1 VLAWGLNDIGE
12 LGNGTVS
19 EPSNPARVPVRT
31 SLPPGAR
38 IRAVSAGCNMA
49 LAVTSQGQV
58 LGWGTNR
65 DGRLGL
71 GPGAPRHSLVP
82 VKVQIP
88 AGNKITAVRA
98 GCFHA
103 LALTSTG
110 KVLAWGRN
118 IIGAVGTGRATEAPV
133 LAPTRVHLPRGTRVT
148 AIAASYNTS
157 MALTASGQVW
167 TWGANQFGQLGNGTI
182 GISKFSPVP
191 VHVHLPPG
199 VKGAALAMGTAIDF
213 VVTRS
218 GQIYAW
224 GAGGGD
230 LGIGRDRGHVIRPV
244 RVQLPAGTRVA
255 SMAAGCGFA
264 LARTTA
270 GAVLGWGDNTS
281 GQLTFPTATEADRPR
296 LITALSGVRVT
307 ALGASCESALARTA
321 NGRMLAWG
329 LNGFGE
335 LGTGSTAQISRT
347 PTPVALPHGFT
358 VLRIGS
364 GSQAHG
370 SYALGH

>member
-1 VLAWGLNDIGE
+1 MMRTIAAGALAALSLTAVAASPAGAAAGPAAARSVLAWGLNDIGE

-19 EPSNPARVPVRT
+19 EPGNPARVPVRT

-71 GPGAPRHSLVP
+71 GPGGPRHSLVP

-103 LALTSTG
+103 LAVTSTG

-133 LAPTRVHLPRGTRVT
+133 LTPTRVHLPRGTRVT

-157 MALTASGQVW
+157 MALATSSGRSGCSCRPAPGSRAW
-167 TWGANQFGQLGNGTI
+167 
-182 GISKFSPVP
+182 
-191 VHVHLPPG
+191 PPG
-199 VKGAALAMGTAIDF
+199 V
-213 VVTRS
+213 
-218 GQIYAW
+218 
-224 GAGGGD
+224 
-230 LGIGRDRGHVIRPV
+230 
-244 RVQLPAGTRVA
+244 A
-255 SMAAGCGFA
+255 SPWPGPPREPCS
-264 LARTTA
+264 A
-270 GAVLGWGDNTS
+270 GATTPRASSRSPLRQRRTGPGSSRRCPAS
-281 GQLTFPTATEADRPR
+281 G
-296 LITALSGVRVT
+296 
-307 ALGASCESALARTA
+307 
-321 NGRMLAWG
+321 
-329 LNGFGE
+329 
-335 LGTGSTAQISRT
+335 
-347 PTPVALPHGFT
+347 
-358 VLRIGS
+358 
-364 GSQAHG
+364 
-370 SYALGH
+370 